1 MVMKALLALL
11 TIVFAY
17 ALSSARAE
25 ELVEQYVA
33 VLSERDHF
41 NSKGGRL
48 TDAAAII
55 RQDRANYHKFGMRD
69 RGDSGDNFF
78 ADAANRDLLE
88 RMLNRGSSSRS
99 AINAIVNGTPVV
111 LVQIFKSGSGQDFVN
126 VSVME

>member
-1 MVMKALLALL
+1 MKIPLILL

-33 VLSERDHF
+33 VLSESDHF
-41 NSKGGRL
+41 NSKGIRIN
-48 TDAAAII
+48 DAAAII
-55 RQDRANYHKFGMRD
+55 RQDRANYHKFGLRD

-78 ADAANRDLLE
+78 ANAANRGLLE
-88 RMLNRGSSSRS
+88 RMLNRGSSSKS
-99 AINAIVNGTPVV
+99 AINAIVNHTPVV
-111 LVQIFKSGSGQDFVN
+111 LVQIFKSSSGEDFVN